1 MLGHVFIIAEE
12 IMKGTKCQRTYEKH
26 TSGIF
31 KNVWVKILTYLT
43 IRKPYT

>member
-12 IMKGTKCQRTYEKH
+12 MKGRKCQRTYEKH
-26 TSGIF
+26 TSGNF
-31 KNVWVKILTYLT
+31 KSVWDRILMFLT